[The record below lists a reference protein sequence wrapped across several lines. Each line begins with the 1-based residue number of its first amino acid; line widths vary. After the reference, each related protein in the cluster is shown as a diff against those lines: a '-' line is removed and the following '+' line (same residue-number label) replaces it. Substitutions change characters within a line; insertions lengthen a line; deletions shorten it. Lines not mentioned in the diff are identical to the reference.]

1 MDIVRAL
8 MSQRVA
14 SFFRKF
20 QARMPTGSRLVLTP
34 AVLCGIILLT
44 LTA

>member
-14 SFFRKF
+14 SFFRNF
-20 QARMPTGSRLVLTP
+20 QAMMPTGIRLVLAR

>member
-1 MDIVRAL
+1 MDTVRAL

-14 SFFRKF
+14 RFLRK
-20 QARMPTGSRLVLTP
+20 SKVITP
-34 AVLCGIILLT
+34 ASIRLAVSRASLCGIIPLT